1 MRGEFSMSNH
11 IITTAL
17 TTSLLAAAIST
28 ATHAQ
33 NDSWAIEEIV
43 VTAQKRAQSSQ
54 DVPIA
59 LSAFSNDML
68 KQVGAT
74 DFKGLTKMTPGF
86 SVAGGS
92 DAFPRSY
99 IRGIGSNDTGVG
111 VDPSVGVYIDGIYA
125 SRNGG
130 ALTDLMDVAR
140 VEILKGPQGTLFGRN
155 SIGGAISIV
164 TEKPSDELTGEV
176 SVEVGSYNN
185 RVAKGIVNIPLIED
199 TLYMRASGNIQKR
212 DGWQENILGGAD
224 GYDRDR
230 ANGRV
235 KFTWLPSDS
244 VEVNFSNSWSRYDET
259 SGYVDNL
266 SFALPFP
273 LNSKTSD
280 ITDKKV
286 VSGGLNLF
294 GNTALDEAPLEPRLE
309 RTLREHSITV
319 DWDINE
325 NLSLSSLSSYRTYST
340 FSSSDYDGTEY
351 YLLNNEGSTELN
363 ETVSQE
369 FRLNGST
376 DTLDWFVGLSGTHE
390 RNALDF
396 QLGFA
401 DFGPLSANFGNSP
414 INGGLNFSETTHV
427 DSRTDSYAIY
437 GDATWHATDRL
448 NVTFGAR
455 YSEDEKDIK
464 WDAPLSQADGADDF
478 FGAGF
483 ALPAL
488 GQFVDANG
496 NPDPSL
502 AKKSDEWSNFSPRLV
517 VDYALTEDAMVYAS
531 ITKGYK
537 SGGFNSTP
545 SPDAGNFLRIT
556 PSITES
562 VDPEEVVNYEIGIK
576 STWLDNRL
584 MLNASIF
591 SLSYDDLQ
599 VRQFEGSLVKLANA
613 GEASNEG
620 LELEVRYQIT
630 QDLTVLANATWMNA
644 EYDEYTTNGVDLSG
658 TPLLFSPDFAGSIAL
673 DHSYHIDGYGE
684 LRSYISY
691 AYKDDHLYQEG
702 FEQESYGLVD
712 ARFSLLTE
720 DEEWE
725 VAVFANNLTDEAY
738 INNYVG
744 QVSSFGVIGVYR
756 NTPKTVGAS
765 VSYKF

>member
-1 MRGEFSMSNH
+1 MRNRK
-11 IITTAL
+11 IAVAL
-17 TTSLLAAAIST
+17 STSLMAAAISS
-28 ATHAQ
+28 ATHAED
-33 NDSWAIEEIV
+33 NTWAIEEIV

-164 TEKPSDELTGEV
+164 TEKPSEELTGEV

-185 RVAKGIVNIPLIED
+185 RVAKGLINIPLIED

-212 DGWQENILGGAD
+212 DGWQENLLGGAD

-230 ANGRV
+230 ANGRL

-259 SGYVDNL
+259 SGYLDNL

-280 ITDKKV
+280 INDKKV

-294 GNTALDEAPLEPRLE
+294 GNTALDVAPLEPRLE
-309 RTLREHSITV
+309 RSLRDHSVTV
-319 DWDINE
+319 DWDITD
-325 NLSLSSLSSYRTYST
+325 NLSLASLSSYRTYST
-340 FSSSDYDGTEY
+340 FSSTDYDGTEY
-351 YLLNNEGSTELN
+351 YLLNNEGSTEFN
-363 ETVSQE
+363 ETISQE
-369 FRLNGST
+369 FRLNGSS
-376 DTLDWFVGLSGTHE
+376 DNLDWFVGLSATHE
-390 RNALDF
+390 RNVLDF
-396 QLGFA
+396 KLGFA
-401 DFGPLSANFGNSP
+401 DFGPLSADVGNAP
-414 INGGLNFSETTHV
+414 INGGLNFSEITHV
-427 DSRTDSYAIY
+427 DTSTDSYAIY
-437 GDATWHATDRL
+437 GDATWHVTDRL
-448 NVTFGAR
+448 NITFGAR

-464 WDAPLSQADGADDF
+464 WEAPTTQANGASGF
-478 FGAGF
+478 SGAGF
-483 ALPAL
+483 TLPSL
-488 GQFVDANG
+488 FQFVDANG
-496 NPDPSL
+496 IPDPSQ
-502 AKKSDEWSNFSPRLV
+502 AQRSDKWSDFSPRIV
-517 VDYALTEDAMVYAS
+517 VDYALAEDAMIYAS
-531 ITKGYK
+531 ISKGYK

-545 SPDAGNFLRIT
+545 NPSLSNFLRVT
-556 PSITES
+556 PEATES
-562 VDPEEVVNYEIGIK
+562 VDPEEVINYEVGIK
-576 STWLDNRL
+576 STWLDSRL
-584 MLNASIF
+584 LVNASVF
-591 SLSYDDLQ
+591 ALNYDELQ
-599 VRQFEGSLVKLANA
+599 VRQINGAVVQLANA
-613 GEASNEG
+613 GEASNKG
-620 LELEVRYQIT
+620 LELEVRYQLT
-630 QDLTVLANATWMNA
+630 QDLTVLANATWMDA
-644 EYDEYTTNGVDLSG
+644 EYDEYSVNGEDLSG

-712 ARFSLLTE
+712 ARVSLLTE
-720 DEEWE
+720 GEEWE
-725 VAVFANNLTDEAY
+725 IAVFANNLTDEAY
-738 INNYVG
+738 INSYIG
-744 QVSSFGVIGVYR
+744 QVSSLGVVGVYR
-756 NTPKTVGAS
+756 NTPKTIGAS

>member
-1 MRGEFSMSNH
+1 MSNH
-11 IITTAL
+11 TITTAL

-33 NDSWAIEEIV
+33 DDTWALEEIV

-224 GYDRDR
+224 GYERDR
-230 ANGRV
+230 ANGRL

-244 VEVNFSNSWSRYDET
+244 IEVNFSNSWSRYDET
-259 SGYVDNL
+259 SAYTDNL
-266 SFALPFP
+266 LFP
-273 LNSKTSD
+273 PLGAPLHSKTQ
-280 ITDKKV
+280 ITDDKKV
-286 VSGGLNLF
+286 VSGGLNIF
-294 GNTALDEAPLEPRLE
+294 GNTALDVAPLEPRLE
-309 RTLREHSITV
+309 RTLRDHSVTV
-319 DWDINE
+319 DWDIND
-325 NLSLSSLSSYRTYST
+325 NLTLSSLSSYRTYST
-340 FSSSDYDGTEY
+340 FSSSSYSGTEY
-351 YLLNNEGSTELN
+351 YLLNNEGSTESN
-363 ETVSQE
+363 ETISQE

-376 DTLDWFVGLSGTHE
+376 DALDWFVGLSGTHE

-396 QLGFA
+396 KLGFA
-401 DFGPLSANFGNSP
+401 DLGPLNPDIGVP
-414 INGGLNFSETTHV
+414 LNGGQNFSETTHV
-427 DSRTDSYAIY
+427 DTSTDSYAIY

-448 NVTFGAR
+448 NITFGAR
-455 YSEDEKDIK
+455 YSEDEKDIE
-464 WDAPLSQADGADDF
+464 WDAPITQADGASLLA
-478 FGAGF
+478 GAGF
-483 ALPAL
+483 SLPAL
-488 GQFVDANG
+488 FQFVDANG
-496 NPDPSL
+496 IPDASQ
-502 AKKSDEWSNFSPRLV
+502 AQRSDEWNNFSPRLV

-545 SPDAGNFLRIT
+545 NPSLPTYNVT
-556 PSITES
+556 PEATDS
-562 VDPEEVVNYEIGIK
+562 VDPEEVINYEIGIK

-584 MLNASIF
+584 MFNASFF

-599 VRQFEGSLVKLANA
+599 VRQINGTVVQLVNA

-620 LELEVRYQIT
+620 LEVEVKYQLT
-630 QDLTVLANATWMNA
+630 QDLTLLANATWMNA
-644 EYDEYTTNGVDLSG
+644 EYDDYTVDGEDLSG

-673 DHSYHIDGYGE
+673 DYSYFVDGYGE

-691 AYKDDHLYQEG
+691 SYKDDHLYQEG

-712 ARFSLLTE
+712 ARVSFLTE
-720 DEEWE
+720 GEEWE

-744 QVSSFGVIGVYR
+744 QLSSVGIVGVYR